1 MPRELR
7 RFGPFELDIAA
18 GELRRD
24 GSRVKLQPQPFRLL
38 LLLTSRPGA
47 LFTREEIRAAL
58 WADGTF
64 VDFDQAVNF
73 AIRQIRDALSDS
85 ADRPVFVETMPR
97 KGYRFVAPVQLEGA
111 ASRVEAPPASRPPST
126 TTVRIQKAVWANIA
140 ELRQAEMRHRRL
152 LRVLLGAL
160 ISVVAAFVL
169 YIVLTRS

>member
-1 MPRELR
+1 MSKELR
-7 RFGPFELDIAA
+7 SFGSFELDIAA

-38 LLLTSRPGA
+38 VLLTGRPGT
-47 LFTREEIRAAL
+47 LFSREEIRAAL

-85 ADRPVFVETMPR
+85 ADNPVFVETMPR
-97 KGYRFVAPVQLEGA
+97 KGYRFVAPVRLEGA
-111 ASRVEAPPASRPPST
+111 GSPVAAPPARPPST

-140 ELRQAEMRHRRL
+140 ELRQAEMRQRRL
-152 LRVLLGAL
+152 LQLLIGAL